1 MLCYVAR
8 QCHAVLR
15 YRRKRMDF
23 SLGNGH
29 GSTEL
34 WNVRWGKDDMVF
46 EVRLLE
52 GKVYTRAHCELKRK
66 EEFGLFPL

>member
-1 MLCYVAR
+1 
-8 QCHAVLR
+8 
-15 YRRKRMDF
+15 MDF

-34 WNVRWGKDDMVF
+34 WNVRWGQVDMVF